1 MPEALAR
8 TGICEERIRCGLTD
22 EAAASNQ
29 TQEVNIVYRKV
40 DTNLN
45 FVDREKEVEKF
56 WKDNKIFE
64 KSMDS
69 RKEGETYTFYDG
81 PPTANG
87 KPHIGHVLTRVIKD
101 MIPRYRTMKGYMV
114 PRKAGWDTHGLP
126 VELEVEKKLGLDGKE
141 QIEEYGMEPFIQQ
154 CKESVWKYK
163 GMWEDFSSTVGFW
176 ADMEHPYVTYDN
188 NFIESEWWA
197 LKEIWNKGLLYKGF
211 KIVPY
216 CPRCGT
222 PLSAQEVSQGYK
234 TVKER
239 SAIVRFKVVGEDAYF
254 LAWTTTPWTLPS
266 NVALCVNPDEI
277 YCKVKAA
284 DGYTYYMAEALLDKV
299 LGKLAKDDEPAY
311 EILEKYKGTDL
322 ERKEYEPLFACTGE
336 AAAKQRKKAHF
347 VTCDNYVTM
356 SDGTGIVHIAP
367 AFGED
372 DSRVGREY
380 DLPFVQFVD
389 GQGNMTKETPY
400 AGVFVKKADPM
411 VLTDLDKEGKL
422 FDAPKFEHDYPH
434 CWRCDTPLIYYARE
448 SWFIKMTAVK
458 DDLIRNNNTINWIP
472 ESIGK
477 GRFGDWLENVQDWGI
492 SRNRYWGTPLNIWQ
506 CECGHM
512 ESVGSRQDLYEKSGD
527 ERAKTIEL
535 HRPYIDD
542 ITMKCPDCGKTMH
555 RVPEVI
561 DCWFDSGAMPFAQ
574 HHYPFE
580 NKDLFEQQF
589 PADFISEAVDQTRGW
604 FYSLLAESTLLF
616 NKAPYK
622 NVIVLGHVQDENG
635 QKMSKSKGN
644 AVDPFDALNKYGAD
658 AIRWY
663 FYINSAPWLP
673 NRFHGKAV
681 VEGQRKFMSTLW
693 NTYAFFVLY
702 ANIDN
707 FDATK
712 YTLNYDKLP
721 VMDKW
726 LLSKLNTMV
735 KTVDEDLGSYKIPEA
750 ARALQEFVDDMS
762 NWYVRRSRE
771 RFWAKGM
778 EQDKI
783 NAYMTLYTALVTVAK
798 AAAPMIPFMT
808 EDIYQNLVRSIDTD
822 APESI
827 HLCDYPEVNE
837 AWIDKDLEANMEEL
851 LEIVVLGRA
860 CRNTANIKN
869 RQPIGTMYVKAE
881 KAMDKFYT
889 DIIADELNVKE
900 VKFADDVESFISYSF
915 KPQLRTVGPKYG
927 KLLNGI
933 RTALSEID
941 GTAAMKELRDNGV
954 LVLDIAGNRVELAE
968 EDLLIETA
976 QSEGYVT
983 ETDGE
988 TSVVLDTNLTPELIQ
1003 EGFVREIISKVQT
1016 MRKEAGFEV
1025 MDKIIVYAKDNDKI
1039 MDIMKANQDEIK
1051 REVLAENIVLGE
1063 AEGYTKEWNINKEAV
1078 TLGVSKVQEEN

>member
-1 MPEALAR
+1 MY
-8 TGICEERIRCGLTD
+8 
-22 EAAASNQ
+22 Q
-29 TQEVNIVYRKV
+29 KV

-45 FVDREKEVEKF
+45 FVDREKKVEEF
-56 WKDNKIFE
+56 WKENHIFE
-64 KSMDS
+64 KSMEN

-141 QIEEYGMEPFIQQ
+141 QIEEYGMEPFIKQ

-176 ADMEHPYVTYDN
+176 ADMEHPYVTYYDDY
-188 NFIESEWWA
+188 IESEWWA
-197 LKEIWNKGLLYKGF
+197 LKEIWNKKLLYKGF

-239 SAIVRFKVVGEDAYF
+239 SAVVRFKVVGEDAYF

-266 NVALCVNPDEI
+266 NVALCVNPDET

-299 LGKLAKDDEPAY
+299 LGKLAKEEGEKAY
-311 EILEKYKGTDL
+311 EVLETYKGTDL
-322 ERKEYEPLFACTGE
+322 EYKAYEPLFACAGE
-336 AAAKQRKKAHF
+336 AAAKQKKKAHF

-372 DSRVGREY
+372 DSRIGRNYE
-380 DLPFVQFVD
+380 LPFVQFVD
-389 GQGNMTKETPY
+389 GQGNLTKETPY

-512 ESVGSRQDLYEKSGD
+512 HSIGSRQELFEMSGD
-527 ERAKTIEL
+527 EKAKTVEL
-535 HRPYIDD
+535 HRPYIDE
-542 ITMKCPDCGKTMH
+542 ITLKCPECGGEMH

-580 NKDLFEQQF
+580 NKELFEQQF
-589 PADFISEAVDQTRGW
+589 PANFISEAVDQTRGW

-702 ANIDN
+702 ADIDN
-707 FDATK
+707 FDPTK
-712 YTLNYDKLP
+712 YELNYDQLP

-726 LLSKLNTMV
+726 LLSRLNT
-735 KTVDEDLGSYKIPEA
+735 TVQAVDNDLANYKIPEA
-750 ARALQEFVDDMS
+750 ARALQEFVDEMS

-783 NAYMTLYTALVTVAK
+783 NAYMTLYHALVTIAK
-798 AAAPMIPFMT
+798 TAAPMIPFMT
-808 EDIYQNLVRSIDTD
+808 EDIYQNLVRSVDKD

-827 HLCDYPEVNE
+827 HLCDFPTVNE
-837 AWIDKDLEANMEEL
+837 AWIDKDLEADMKEL

-881 KAMDKFYT
+881 KKMSEFYT

-927 KLLNGI
+927 KLLGGI
-933 RTALSEID
+933 RQALTDIN
-941 GTAAMKELRDNGV
+941 GTAAMNELRTNGV
-954 LVLDIAGNRVELAE
+954 LKLDINGNNVELTE

-976 QSEGYVT
+976 QTEGYVS
-983 ETDGE
+983 ESDGE
-988 TSVVLDTNLTPELIQ
+988 TSVVLDTNLTPELIE
-1003 EGFVREIISKVQT
+1003 EGFVREIISKIQT

-1025 MDKIIVYAKDNDKI
+1025 MDKIVVYAHGNDKI
-1039 MDIMKANQDEIK
+1039 QDVMKTHEDEIK
-1051 REVLAENIVLGE
+1051 SEVLADEMVLGE
-1063 AEGYTKEWNINKEAV
+1063 TDGYVKEWNINKEAV
-1078 TLGVSKVQEEN
+1078 TMGVKKL

>member
-1 MPEALAR
+1 MY
-8 TGICEERIRCGLTD
+8 
-22 EAAASNQ
+22 Q
-29 TQEVNIVYRKV
+29 KVN
-40 DTNLN
+40 TNLN
-45 FVDREKEVEKF
+45 FVDREKKVEEF
-56 WKDNKIFE
+56 WKENHIFE
-64 KSMDS
+64 KSMEN

-101 MIPRYRTMKGYMV
+101 MIPRYKTMKGYMV

-141 QIEEYGMEPFIQQ
+141 QIEEYGMEPFIKQ

-176 ADMEHPYVTYDN
+176 ADMEHPYVTYYDDY
-188 NFIESEWWA
+188 IESEWWA
-197 LKEIWNKGLLYKGF
+197 LKEIWNKKLLYKGF

-239 SAIVRFKVVGEDAYF
+239 SAVVRFKVVGEDAYF

-266 NVALCVNPDEI
+266 NVALCVNPDET

-299 LGKLAKDDEPAY
+299 LGKLAKEEGEKAY
-311 EILEKYKGTDL
+311 EVLETYKGTDL
-322 ERKEYEPLFACTGE
+322 EYKAYEPLFACAGE
-336 AAAKQRKKAHF
+336 AAAKQKKKAHF

-372 DSRVGREY
+372 DSRIGRNYE
-380 DLPFVQFVD
+380 LPFVQFVD
-389 GQGNMTKETPY
+389 GQGNLTKETPY

-512 ESVGSRQDLYEKSGD
+512 HSIGSRQELFEMSGD
-527 ERAKTIEL
+527 ERAKTVEL
-535 HRPYIDD
+535 HRPYIDE
-542 ITMKCPDCGKTMH
+542 ITLKCPECGGEMH

-580 NKDLFEQQF
+580 NKELFEQQF
-589 PADFISEAVDQTRGW
+589 PANFISEAVDQTRGW

-702 ANIDN
+702 ADIDN
-707 FDATK
+707 FDPTK
-712 YTLNYDKLP
+712 YELNYDQLP

-726 LLSKLNTMV
+726 LLSRLNT
-735 KTVDEDLGSYKIPEA
+735 TVQAVDNDLANYKIPEA
-750 ARALQEFVDDMS
+750 ARALQEFVDEMS

-783 NAYMTLYTALVTVAK
+783 NAYMTLYHALVTIAK
-798 AAAPMIPFMT
+798 TAAPMIPFMT
-808 EDIYQNLVRSIDTD
+808 EDIYQNLVRSVDKD

-827 HLCDYPEVNE
+827 HLCDFPTVNE
-837 AWIDKDLEANMEEL
+837 AWIDKDLEADMKEL

-881 KAMDKFYT
+881 KKMSEFYT

-927 KLLNGI
+927 KLLGGI
-933 RTALSEID
+933 RQALTDIN
-941 GTAAMKELRDNGV
+941 GTAAMNELRTNGV
-954 LVLDIAGNRVELAE
+954 LKLDINGNDVELTE

-976 QSEGYVT
+976 QTEGYVS
-983 ETDGE
+983 ESDGE
-988 TSVVLDTNLTPELIQ
+988 TSVVLDTNLTPELIE
-1003 EGFVREIISKVQT
+1003 EGFVREIISKIQT

-1025 MDKIIVYAKDNDKI
+1025 MDKIVVYAHGNDKI
-1039 MDIMKANQDEIK
+1039 QDVMKAHEDEIK
-1051 REVLAENIVLGE
+1051 SEVLADEMVLGE
-1063 AEGYTKEWNINKEAV
+1063 TDGYVKEWNINKEAV
-1078 TLGVSKVQEEN
+1078 TMGVKKL